1 MEHVSIILNAV
12 FGGGFLI
19 TLLTLR
25 STKAKAVSDAKAKE
39 LDNVQEAIT
48 IWREMAEGLKTE
60 LTASHENYKEI
71 TKQVESLKRAVCRL
85 TSVNNKMVKL
95 LDKITPEN
103 LDEMVKQIKEIHDE
117 S

>member
-1 MEHVSIILNAV
+1 MEYISIILNGI
-12 FGGGFLI
+12 FGGGLLI
-19 TLLTLR
+19 SLFTLR
-25 STKAKAVSDAKAKE
+25 STKNKAVSEAKAKE

-48 IWREMAEGLKTE
+48 IWREMAEGLKAE
-60 LTASHENYKEI
+60 LVASRDNYKEI
-71 TKQVESLKRAVCRL
+71 TEQVKSLKRAVSRL
-85 TSVNNKMVKL
+85 TLVNNKMVKL